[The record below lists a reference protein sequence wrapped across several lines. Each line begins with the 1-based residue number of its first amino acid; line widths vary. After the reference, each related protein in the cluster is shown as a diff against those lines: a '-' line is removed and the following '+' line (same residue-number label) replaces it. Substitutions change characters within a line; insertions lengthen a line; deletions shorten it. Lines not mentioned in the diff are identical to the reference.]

1 MQLQKSEKMYK
12 KRIADKLLERKLA
25 GKGAVLIE
33 GPKWCG
39 KTTTASQ
46 LAQSTLDLGDSET
59 LRESRNM
66 MEISPK
72 ILLEGDTPRLI
83 DEWQTI
89 PMLWDSIRSMVDK
102 RGLPTQFILTGSSVL
117 PDATE
122 TTHSGTG
129 RFGRIRMRPMRFV

>member
-1 MQLQKSEKMYK
+1 MSFIISIFAHTTSKEQKMYK

-59 LRESRNM
+59 LRESRNT
-66 MEISPK
+66 MEGA
-72 ILLEGDTPRLI
+72 GDTSKP
-83 DEWQTI
+83 
-89 PMLWDSIRSMVDK
+89 
-102 RGLPTQFILTGSSVL
+102 
-117 PDATE
+117 
-122 TTHSGTG
+122 
-129 RFGRIRMRPMRFV
+129 